1 MARNKNGITAI
12 ERAYKILEQL
22 KKNTDKE
29 HTTTS
34 AKVANTIEDDG
45 KISTDTRNDI
55 ILTLANVLNN
65 NGRKPEEDWRI
76 VFDWYVNNYGSGED
90 EGKQFSTKG
99 LYYNH
104 IFSHEEI
111 DALIDG
117 VRFLKTLDTAAADR
131 IIKKITENLTTKF
144 YKAPTGIS
152 RIRETLL
159 ADRDLLRENLFSIQR
174 AIEKS
179 KKISFTFNSY
189 NKDKK
194 LEKVSECTLS
204 PYYIVASDGRYY
216 LIGAWN
222 SKKMAFY
229 RIDLMTDLEITDE
242 KALNKKDIKGLP
254 QIWEEDFTIKHLN
267 MSFDDPVT
275 ITLKISKDAYGKPGF
290 TFLYNSFG
298 DTFTYVKE
306 ADGYDIV
313 RVRCSPYGMTNW
325 AMQYSD
331 RVEVLEPQEVRDK
344 VIEKIKAMNEKYG
357 IKNL

>member
-1 MARNKNGITAI
+1 M
-12 ERAYKILEQL
+12 
-22 KKNTDKE
+22 
-29 HTTTS
+29 H
-34 AKVANTIEDDG
+34 
-45 KISTDTRNDI
+45 
-55 ILTLANVLNN
+55 
-65 NGRKPEEDWRI
+65 
-76 VFDWYVNNYGSGED
+76 
-90 EGKQFSTKG
+90 
-99 LYYNH
+99 
-104 IFSHEEI
+104 
-111 DALIDG
+111 
-117 VRFLKTLDTAAADR
+117 
-131 IIKKITENLTTKF
+131 
-144 YKAPTGIS
+144 
-152 RIRETLL
+152 L

-204 PYYIVASDGRYY
+204 PYYIVANDGRYY
-216 LIGAWN
+216 LIGAWD

-229 RIDLMTDLEITDE
+229 RIDLMTNLEITDE

-275 ITLKISKDAYGKPGF
+275 ITLKISKDTYGKPGF

-313 RVRCSPYGMTNW
+313 RVRCSPYGMANW

-331 RVEVLEPQEVRDK
+331 RVEVLEPQEVRDS
-344 VIEKIKAMNEKYG
+344 VIEKVKAMNEKYG

>member
-1 MARNKNGITAI
+1 MARNKNGKKVI

-22 KKNTDKE
+22 KKNTDKD

-34 AKVANTIEDDG
+34 AKIAAMIEDD
-45 KISTDTRNDI
+45 KISTDTRNEI
-55 ILTLANVLNN
+55 ILTLADLMNDD
-65 NGRKPEEDWRI
+65 GKKDEKDWRI
-76 VFDWYVNNYGSGED
+76 VFDWYTNKYISDD
-90 EGKQFSTKG
+90 ENEKQFSTKG

-104 IFSHEEI
+104 IFSYEEI
-111 DALIDG
+111 DALIEG

-152 RIRETLL
+152 RV
-159 ADRDLLRENLFSIQR
+159 LRESLFRIQR

-204 PYYIVASDGRYY
+204 PYYIVANDGRYY

>member
-1 MARNKNGITAI
+1 MARNKNGKKVI

-22 KKNTDKE
+22 RKNTDKD

-34 AKVANTIEDDG
+34 AKIAAMIEDD
-45 KISTDTRNDI
+45 KISTDTRNEI
-55 ILTLANVLNN
+55 ILTLADLMNDD
-65 NGRKPEEDWRI
+65 GKKDEKDWRI
-76 VFDWYVNNYGSGED
+76 VFDWYTNKYVSDD
-90 EGKQFSTKG
+90 ENEKQFSTKG

-104 IFSHEEI
+104 IFSYEEI
-111 DALIDG
+111 DALIEG

-152 RIRETLL
+152 RIRETVL

-194 LEKVSECTLS
+194 LEPVGDCTLS
-204 PYYIVASDGRYY
+204 PYYIVANDGRYY
-216 LIGAWN
+216 LIGAWD

-275 ITLKISKDAYGKPGF
+275 ITLKISKDTYGKPGF

-313 RVRCSPYGMTNW
+313 RVRCSPYGMANW

-331 RVEVLEPQEVRDK
+331 RVEVLEPQEVRDS
-344 VIEKIKAMNEKYG
+344 VIEKVKAMNEKYG